1 MEFLE
6 SLFLDDFSGDNLLG
20 DELEMDDI
28 PSPDV
33 LSIGVT
39 DDFSSAPDQTNDL
52 GTLDSGKD
60 NLVQDFDEWFQ
71 DTHGT
76 PIEDSLAWHPQTT
89 DYTCGIVSSEM
100 VMKTFGLDISE
111 SQLVY
116 EATSEGLLSSDDG
129 MSMEGIQT
137 ILGNHG
143 IETSLQSGSATDL
156 ASHLDQGDKII
167 VALDSGE
174 LWGVDSPFED
184 FVGEESDHAVMVT
197 GIDLTGTE
205 QSVTLNDPGHPDG
218 QGMIVPLDDFLD
230 AWKDSNNEFIY
241 AKQPGI
247 A

>member
-6 SLFLDDFSGDNLLG
+6 FLFSDDFSGDSLLG
-20 DELEMDDI
+20 DELEMDDALT
-28 PSPDV
+28 PDP
-33 LSIGVT
+33 LDIGVT
-39 DDFSSAPDQTNDL
+39 DDFSSAPGQTNEID
-52 GTLDSGKD
+52 TLDVGND
-60 NLVQDFDEWFQ
+60 NLVQGFDEWLQ

-76 PIEDSLAWHPQTT
+76 PIEDSLVWHPQST
-89 DYTCGIVSSEM
+89 DFSCGIVSSEM

-116 EATSEGLLSSDDG
+116 EATSEGLLTDEG

-143 IETSLQSGSATDL
+143 IETSLQSGSTEDL

-167 VALDSGE
+167 VGLDSGE
-174 LWGVDSPFED
+174 LWGEDSPFED
-184 FVGEESDHAVMVT
+184 LVGEESDHAVMVT

-230 AWKDSNNEFIY
+230 AWEDSNNEFIY
-241 AKQPGI
+241 AKQPDI
-247 A
+247 V